1 MPNTKRRGGSRLNAP
16 AGACSYAMRA
26 FVATSTVMALNG
38 LRYEHVAGF
47 GVLLYQNTP
56 KLDAGLKAK

>member
-1 MPNTKRRGGSRLNAP
+1 MCEGIEFGNHCKIAVSKRLHP
-16 AGACSYAMRA
+16 L
-26 FVATSTVMALNG
+26 VHNG

-56 KLDAGLKAK
+56 KLDAGMKVT